1 MFLNISKLQWTR
13 LLLPNALWWNAYL
26 SLLSD
31 KDLAPVPHGQFP
43 QSWIQSKQRTTVT
56 FSYRAK
62 YSTVMINLLLLHSP
76 STLVSSSH
84 GSILTWRSTNQRT
97 DMPTWLPTTIL
108 ESCSPLLMVCRPP
121 TSSLPTAVL
130 IPKTACATVSFRP
143 RECNQSVLLIHIP
156 PQVCQSTYFFSC
168 RRCLRRNR
176 WL

>member
-1 MFLNISKLQWTR
+1 MLCGETHIWVCSLIRILHQCLMGNFPRVEFNLSNE
-13 LLLPNALWWNAYL
+13 LLLHL
-26 SLLSD
+26 
-31 KDLAPVPHGQFP
+31 
-43 QSWIQSKQRTTVT
+43 
-56 FSYRAK
+56 SYRAK
-62 YSTVMINLLLLHSP
+62 YSTVMIHLLLLHSP

-108 ESCSPLLMVCRPP
+108 ESCSPLLTVCRPP
-121 TSSLPTAVL
+121 ISSLPTAVL